1 MRILHIDSARGWRGG
16 QNQVLLTAEGMA
28 RHGHRVSVA
37 CQAGGSLEGRCR
49 AAGLEVHPL
58 RFHGDLSPA
67 ATLGLASVL
76 RRERP
81 AVLQLHDPHALAAGL
96 LARRLGPRTATIAT
110 RRVDFPIHGR
120 LSRAKYRAAD
130 RVIVV
135 SAAIAR
141 VLEADGVPRDRIRLV
156 HEGVT
161 DRPPVPGGGELLA
174 GLGVPPGAAVV
185 GNVAALVDH
194 KDHATLVEAA
204 AQVVRERPETYF
216 VVAGEGE
223 RRGDIETRVQALGL
237 GRHFVLAGFRH
248 DLDRLIPAFTLFCLS
263 SKLEGLGTSLLDA
276 MCFSRA
282 VVATA
287 AGGIPDA
294 VEDQATGRLAPP
306 GDPSALA
313 AALLD
318 VLADPERRE
327 AMGRAGRRRFE
338 ERFSAERMVERT
350 LEVYAE
356 VFP

>member
-16 QNQVLLTAEGMA
+16 QSQVLLTAAGMA

-37 CQAGGSLEGRCR
+37 CQAGGSLERRCR
-49 AAGLEVHPL
+49 DAGLEVHPL
-58 RFHGDLSPA
+58 RFHGDVSPA
-67 ATLGLASVL
+67 ATLGLVSVL

-81 AVLQLHDPHALAAGL
+81 AVVQLHDPHALAAGL
-96 LARRLGPRTATIAT
+96 LARRLWPGVAAVAT
-110 RRVDFPIHGR
+110 RRVDFPLNGR

-130 RVIVV
+130 RVVVV
-135 SAAIAR
+135 SRAIAKI
-141 VLEADGVPRDRIRLV
+141 LEADGIGPEKLRLV
-156 HEGVT
+156 HEGVA
-161 DRPPVPGGGELLA
+161 DRPPLPGGAELLA

-204 AQVVRERPETYF
+204 ALVVRERPETHF

-223 RRGDIETRVQALGL
+223 RRGDIEAHVRALGL
-237 GRHFVLAGFRH
+237 GRRFVLAGFRH

-282 VVATA
+282 AVATA

-294 VEDQATGRLAPP
+294 VEDGETGRLAPP
-306 GDPSALA
+306 GDPAALA
-313 AALLD
+313 RALLD
-318 VLADPERRE
+318 VLADPDRRE
-327 AMGRAGRRRFE
+327 AMGRAGRQRFE
-338 ERFSAERMVERT
+338 SLFSADRMVERT

-356 VFP
+356 VVR

>member
-1 MRILHIDSARGWRGG
+1 MRILHVDSARGWRGG
-16 QNQVLLTAEGMA
+16 QNQVLLTAAGMA
-28 RHGHRVSVA
+28 RRGHHVSVA
-37 CQAGGSLEGRCR
+37 CQAAGPLEGRCR
-49 AAGLEVHPL
+49 DAGLEIHPL
-58 RFHGDLSPA
+58 RFHGDFSLA
-67 ATLGLASVL
+67 ATLSLASVL

-81 AVLQLHDPHALAAGL
+81 ALLQLHDPHALAAGL
-96 LARRLGPRTATIAT
+96 LAQRLGPRTATIAT
-110 RRVDFPIHGR
+110 RRVDFRLHGR

-130 RVIVV
+130 RVVVV
-135 SAAIAR
+135 SGAIAQ
-141 VLEADGVPRDRIRLV
+141 VLEGDGVSPQRLRLV

-161 DRPPVPGGGELLA
+161 DRPPLPGGAELLA
-174 GLGVPPGAAVV
+174 GLGVPAGAAVI

-204 AQVVRERPETYF
+204 ARVVRERPETYF

-223 RRGDIETRVQALGL
+223 RRGDIEARVQALGL
-237 GRHFVLAGFRH
+237 GRRFILAGFRH

-263 SKLEGLGTSLLDA
+263 SRLEGLGTSLLDA

-294 VEDQATGRLAPP
+294 VEDGSTGRLAPT

-313 AALLD
+313 RALLD

-327 AMGRAGRRRFE
+327 AMGRAGRCRFE
-338 ERFSAERMVERT
+338 ERFSADRMVERT

-356 VFP
+356 VAP